1 MGAEGLLVS
10 SHRSCSGWSRSSSGD
25 LRPRQRSRC
34 DAGRRGATGHLT
46 KRAFGRAACSFTTY
60 NAAHRPL
67 SELFVF
73 PPTHAIHMSLRST
86 SPSYGVGTL
95 GRQGGIR
102 SSFGKLRPLTGSV
115 FSGPIVSQTNTYA
128 NSLLP
133 LATLCAPLGLDLPPR
148 TQPHLLPAE
157 RRGHVLI

>member
-1 MGAEGLLVS
+1 MGAEVLLVS

-95 GRQGGIR
+95 GRQGGYSFILRKTSPSYGVGFLGTNSFINKYLRQFSSSSGYSLRASRFGSSSVYYQIR
-102 SSFGKLRPLTGSV
+102 V
-115 FSGPIVSQTNTYA
+115 I
-128 NSLLP
+128 
-133 LATLCAPLGLDLPPR
+133 
-148 TQPHLLPAE
+148 
-157 RRGHVLI
+157 